1 MAQRIVLAFVAL
13 VAAAWLA
20 VAFRDARLQASG
32 LELAKLPVERL
43 DAATVRESD
52 DRLRRARLLNPD
64 RTLAYDRGALL
75 LRTGRQAEGVQRIER
90 YLREEPDNRDAWG
103 ILSAATSRTQP
114 ELSRRALRRF
124 RQLGSTAAR

>member
-1 MAQRIVLAFVAL
+1 MAQRIVLAFVAV

-43 DAATVRESD
+43 DAATVNEAD

-64 RTLAYDRGALL
+64 RTLAYHRGVLL
-75 LRTGRQAEGVQRIER
+75 LRTDRRAEGVRRIER
-90 YLREEPDNRDAWG
+90 YLRDEPDNREAWG
-103 ILSAATSRTQP
+103 ILSAATVRTQP
-114 ELSRRALRRF
+114 ALSRRALRRF
-124 RQLGSTAAR
+124 RQLGSTATR

>member
-32 LELAKLPVERL
+32 LELARLPVERL

-75 LRTGRQAEGVQRIER
+75 LRTGRRAEGVRRIER
-90 YLREEPDNRDAWG
+90 YLREEPDNREAWG
-103 ILSAATSRTQP
+103 ILSAATARTQP

>member
-1 MAQRIVLAFVAL
+1 V

-32 LELAKLPVERL
+32 LELARLPLERL
-43 DAATVRESD
+43 DAGTVRESD
-52 DRLRRARLLNPD
+52 DRLRRAQLLNPD

-75 LRTGRQAEGVQRIER
+75 LRTARRDEGVRRIER
-90 YLREEPDNRDAWG
+90 YLREEPDNREAWG
-103 ILSAATSRTQP
+103 ILSAATARTQP

>member
-43 DAATVRESD
+43 DAATVTEAD

-64 RTLAYDRGALL
+64 RTLAYHRGVLL
-75 LRTGRQAEGVQRIER
+75 LRTDRRDEGVRRIER
-90 YLREEPDNRDAWG
+90 YLRDEPDNREAWG
-103 ILSAATSRTQP
+103 ILSAATVRTQP
-114 ELSRRALRRF
+114 TLSRRALRRF
-124 RQLGSTAAR
+124 RQLGSTATR

>member
-32 LELAKLPVERL
+32 LELARLPVERL
-43 DAATVRESD
+43 DVR
-52 DRLRRARLLNPD
+52 
-64 RTLAYDRGALL
+64 
-75 LRTGRQAEGVQRIER
+75 RIER

-114 ELSRRALRRF
+114 ALSRRALRRF
-124 RQLGSTAAR
+124 RQLGSTAVR